1 MATQPQTQ
9 ITFSFPALF
18 RGVCRFA
25 SSPRHRRSSVC
36 ATGLMMVGIAMLA
49 STASA
54 QTARTTAVSPRPPSG
69 DLFAEYIAEAA
80 QRFGVP
86 ASWIRAVMRA
96 ESDDSVREVSPK
108 GAMGLMQIMPETW
121 TELRG
126 RYGFGA
132 DPFDAHD
139 NILAAAAY
147 LRELHDRYGAAGF
160 LAAYNAGPARYED
173 HVATGRPLPDET
185 RAYMALLGPTIAGDQ
200 VDSAAI
206 VTVAARS
213 WTDAPLF
220 VEHAG
225 SKGATDRQT
234 PGVRVGSGPTDAA
247 VQDLTALAPQSA
259 GLFVRIAKRDAR

>member
-1 MATQPQTQ
+1 MMM
-9 ITFSFPALF
+9 
-18 RGVCRFA
+18 
-25 SSPRHRRSSVC
+25 SV
-36 ATGLMMVGIAMLA
+36 AVLGTVANA
-49 STASA
+49 ETASPS
-54 QTARTTAVSPRPPSG
+54 AVSPRTPSG
-69 DLFAEYIAEAA
+69 DPFAEYIAEAA

-96 ESDDSVREVSPK
+96 ESDSNVREVSPK

-139 NILAAAAY
+139 NILAGAAY

-185 RAYMALLGPTIAGDQ
+185 RAYVALLGPTIAGDQ

-206 VTVAARS
+206 GTVAARS

-220 VEHAG
+220 VMHAD
-225 SKGATDRQT
+225 SRVATDRQAS
-234 PGVRVGSGPTDAA
+234 GARIASGSTDAA
-247 VQDLTALAPQSA
+247 VQDLTALAPQST
-259 GLFVRIAKRDAR
+259 GLFVRIAKRGAR